1 MFVKHVAPNR
11 HMCLSWYVK
20 QDLLSWQKENKVM
33 QEGIAIVKVNNIEV
47 GSMPISQYEEIV
59 KSVKKT
65 GELMWLQFSV
75 TLDLLGE

>member
-1 MFVKHVAPNR
+1 
-11 HMCLSWYVK
+11 
-20 QDLLSWQKENKVM
+20 M